1 MIVGYARVSTT
12 DQTLA
17 VQNELLLRAGAK
29 HIFGERYT
37 GKTRVGR
44 GELDKC
50 LASLKAGDTL
60 LVVRLDRL
68 ARSLMD
74 LWTILKDLEAR
85 GVGFRCL
92 TQPIDTTT
100 PVGRFTISI
109 LGAAAEFELDMLKE
123 RRAEG
128 IERAKRAGKYL
139 GRKAKG
145 YMPRARELRAEGLSA
160 TAIRAQIERE
170 TGDPITVRT
179 VYRMTRG
186 MWKEAPCSKA

>member
-1 MIVGYARVSTT
+1 MIYGYARVSTT
-12 DQTLA
+12 DQTLT
-17 VQNELLLRAGAK
+17 VQTELLKKAGAK

-37 GKTRVGR
+37 GKTVTGRV
-44 GELDKC
+44 ELDKC
-50 LASLKAGDTL
+50 LAALKAGDTL

-68 ARSLMD
+68 ARSLLD
-74 LWTILKDLEAR
+74 LWTILRDLEAR

-128 IERAKRAGKYL
+128 IARAKREGKYL
-139 GRKAKG
+139 GRKSKG
-145 YMPRARELRAEGLSA
+145 YMPRARELRAQGMTA

-170 TGDPITVRT
+170 TGDPINVRT

-186 MWKEAPCSKA
+186 MWA